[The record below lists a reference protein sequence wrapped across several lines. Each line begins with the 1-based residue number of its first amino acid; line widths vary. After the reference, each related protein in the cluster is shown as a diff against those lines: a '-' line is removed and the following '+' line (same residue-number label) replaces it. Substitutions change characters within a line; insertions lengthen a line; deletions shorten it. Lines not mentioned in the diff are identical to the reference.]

1 MKLQRNTRERQSH
14 GNLRTSINAKQD
26 PFILKFPPEI
36 ASHIFFLLSMD
47 TPFHDT
53 SRKLPMPLLLGS
65 VCRGW
70 RLLARSTPELW
81 SMLSFSLAKPTRKPE
96 GLSQLNAV
104 SNWLQLSGDV
114 PLTLN
119 VYKYPDLEADS
130 VSQLEEECDAIIDLL
145 NQHSGR
151 WGKLLLYMPAS
162 LFLRF
167 CGTSPPSRL
176 CEIHLIGNC
185 LELPT
190 FKMRSRP
197 SPTHLTITHFPIS
210 TVHIKW
216 DNLTSLKMSLAVV
229 DECIEAIQQA
239 PLLETCSITLSST
252 TGFLPFIPKTT
263 LRHLCLRTLKLCNF
277 PFGILC
283 SFLDALDLP
292 ALQAYHHRTLDKRH
306 DISAHNIISLLN
318 RSRIDLKQLTLNAY
332 SLRVEDLKKLLNAA
346 PWLQNLRLSVCS
358 PDNAPVIREL
368 FEHLYSSP
376 PSIGDIPGVLPS
388 LQSLTISGREIS
400 IWGCIPHLFS
410 SPHRKLLRL
419 EVNEQGACEIDI
431 DNDTFRTI
439 VRLVDEG
446 FNIRIHLAGL
456 DYLQRLKEKSREADL
471 SVDLALEGGPVKA
484 DDKKEGFLASFS
496 SFISC
501 LFCRR

>member
-1 MKLQRNTRERQSH
+1 MKLQRNTREPQSH

-26 PFILKFPPEI
+26 SFILKFPPEI
-36 ASHIFFLLSMD
+36 ASHIFFLSMD
-47 TPFHDT
+47 TPFHDV
-53 SRKLPMPLLLGS
+53 SKKLPMPLLLGS

-70 RLLARSTPELW
+70 RLLARSTPVLW

-114 PLTLN
+114 PLILTLA
-119 VYKYPDLEADS
+119 VFKYLEADS
-130 VSQLEEECDAIIDLL
+130 VSQEECDAVIDLL

-151 WGKLLLYMPAS
+151 WGNLLLYMPAS

-185 LELPT
+185 HELPT

-197 SPTHLTITHFPIS
+197 SPTHLTIVHFPIS
-210 TVHIKW
+210 TVDIKW
-216 DNLTSLKMSLAVV
+216 NNLTFLKMTLPVL
-229 DECIEAIQQA
+229 DGCIEAIQQA

-252 TGFLPFIPKTT
+252 EFLPFIPKTT
-263 LRHLCLRTLKLCNF
+263 LRHLCLRTLKLVNF
-277 PFGILC
+277 PVGILC

-292 ALQAYHHRTLDKRH
+292 ALQAYHHLTLDMRD
-306 DISAHNIISLLN
+306 DISADNMISLLN

-332 SLRVEDLKKLLNAA
+332 SLRVEDLKKLLNAV
-346 PWLQNLRLSVCS
+346 PWLQNLQLGVQSIA
-358 PDNAPVIREL
+358 NAPVIREL

-388 LQSLTISGREIS
+388 LQSLTISGCKIS

-419 EVNEQGACEIDI
+419 EVNERNEIDI

-446 FNIRIHLAGL
+446 FNIRIHWAGL
-456 DYLQRLKEKSREADL
+456 DYLQRFEEKSREADL

-496 SFISC
+496 TFISC
-501 LFCRR
+501 LFCRG

>member
-14 GNLRTSINAKQD
+14 GNIRTSINAKQD

-36 ASHIFFLLSMD
+36 ASHIFCLSMD
-47 TPFHDT
+47 TPFHDA
-53 SRKLPMPLLLGS
+53 KLPTPLLLGS

-81 SMLSFSLAKPTRKPE
+81 SALSFRFAKPTRRPE
-96 GLSQLNAV
+96 GLSQLDAV

-114 PLTLN
+114 PLTLI
-119 VYKYPDLEADS
+119 VFKHLEADS
-130 VSQLEEECDAIIDLL
+130 VSEEERDAVIDLL

-162 LFLRF
+162 FFLRF

-176 CEIHLIGNC
+176 REIHLIGNC
-185 LELPT
+185 HEVST

-197 SPTHLTITHFPIS
+197 SPTHLTIAHFPIS
-210 TVHIKW
+210 TIDIKW
-216 DNLTSLKMSLAVV
+216 DNLTFLELTLPVL

-252 TGFLPFIPKTT
+252 TFLPFIPKTT
-263 LRHLCLRTLKLCNF
+263 LRHLCLRALKLINF
-277 PFGILC
+277 PVGILG
-283 SFLDALDLP
+283 SFFDALDLP
-292 ALQAYHHRTLDKRH
+292 ALQAYHHLTLHTRH
-306 DISAHNIISLLN
+306 DISAHNLISLLN
-318 RSRIDLKQLTLNAY
+318 RSRIDLKQLTLDAY
-332 SLRVEDLKKLLNAA
+332 TLRVEDLKKLLNAV
-346 PWLQNLRLSVCS
+346 PWLQNLRLGVCS
-358 PDNAPVIREL
+358 PANAPDIREL
-368 FEHLYSSP
+368 FEHLSSSP

-388 LQSLTISGREIS
+388 LQSLTISGYKIS
-400 IWGCIPHLFS
+400 IWGCILHLFS

-419 EVNEQGACEIDI
+419 EVNEKDEIDI
-431 DNDTFRTI
+431 DIDTFRTI

-446 FNIRIHLAGL
+446 FNIRIHWAEL
-456 DYLQRLKEKSREADL
+456 DYLQRFKEKSREADL